1 MEFRSQIFDDGR
13 WLYGEE
19 SQAFEEER
27 RNRTEAGGIVLDR
40 R

>member
-19 SQAFEEER
+19 SRNFEEER
-27 RNRTEAGGIVLDR
+27 RGTADEGACSS
-40 R
+40 